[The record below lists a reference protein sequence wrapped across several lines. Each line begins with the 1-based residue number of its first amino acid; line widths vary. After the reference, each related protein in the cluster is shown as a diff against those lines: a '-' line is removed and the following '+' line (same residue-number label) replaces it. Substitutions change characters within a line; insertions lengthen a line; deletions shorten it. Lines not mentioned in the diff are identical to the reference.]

1 MNNNNKKYY
10 ILHRGIITPEKTT
23 TKLGFAYDLSVKT
36 KEGMKILDGCFHIGL
51 VILEDLCGLLLRFR
65 KKKVGVI
72 DDIKKP
78 FLQIISIALML
89 ETTAQHPL
97 KETSSAITK
106 K

>member
-10 ILHRGIITPEKTT
+10 ILHRGIITPAKTT
-23 TKLGFAYDLSVKT
+23 TKLWFVYDLSVKT
-36 KEGMKILDGCFHIGL
+36 NEGMKILDSCFHIGL

-65 KKKVGVI
+65 KKKVGVT

-78 FLQIISIALML
+78 VLQIISIALML

-97 KETSSAITK
+97 EETSSAITK